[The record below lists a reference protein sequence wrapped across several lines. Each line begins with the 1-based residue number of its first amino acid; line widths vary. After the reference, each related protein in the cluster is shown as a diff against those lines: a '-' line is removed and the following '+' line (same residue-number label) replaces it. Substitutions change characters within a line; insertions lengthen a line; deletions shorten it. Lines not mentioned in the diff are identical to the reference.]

1 MTFATCYRKVEK
13 KKAKR
18 LPQSQTC
25 RRVPWQNARRRRG
38 KPSVTHPRPPRQIIS
53 RVAHWLAWEDVGV
66 SGLPVSSN
74 PPTPGRS
81 QMSRVLY
88 NVLRFVPTSNTG
100 LTSLHLREGLKDPE
114 GLMCRDRVRCWP
126 RPGRAPWRR
135 RCGKFLCRLSA
146 YRILILTLMLTRLRR
161 SFNAPVS
168 SFWKAN
174 STLLAS
180 KAEVSMKESPFSLA
194 KLLAYAENRVSI
206 VSQKSWVASLCHIPP
221 PWAQPEGASNRSCFP
236 PA

>member
-1 MTFATCYRKVEK
+1 MSPCSV
-13 KKAKR
+13 AKR
-18 LPQSQTC
+18 QT
-25 RRVPWQNARRRRG
+25 
-38 KPSVTHPRPPRQIIS
+38 PSRQTFS
-53 RVAHWLAWEDVGV
+53 YSSSSTAPNHLSCCPLVGV
-66 SGLPVSSN
+66 GGRRCVRPACVIESS
-74 PPTPGRS
+74 TPGRS

-88 NVLRFVPTSNTG
+88 KVLRFVPTSNTG

-146 YRILILTLMLTRLRR
+146 YRILILMLMLTRLRR